1 VTGGIPAEPG
11 DFRDRGAS
19 DTTGAEPSPYR

>member
-11 DFRDRGAS
+11 DFRERPNDSMSS
-19 DTTGAEPSPYR
+19 DSSYR